1 MLMALAAAA
10 AIAMGVHPGVLAIA
24 ATAFLQPWWFLA
36 GTVVW
41 AVVANVR
48 SPSAGPDDEAR
59 YLEGV
64 AAELRAGASP
74 RAAVEG
80 AAGRAPSLNLWR
92 VVRLAS
98 VGRPVPE
105 VAGALSEALP
115 ANGRLAAAAFRLATE
130 TGARAADVFA
140 DLAVRAV
147 EAGDLIRERR
157 ALTAQARL
165 SAALVG
171 GAPIAGVALLVVS
184 GRASALLDS
193 TGGRTIGAIGL
204 ALLVAGGLVVWAMVR
219 RAEH

>member
-1 MLMALAAAA
+1 
-10 AIAMGVHPGVLAIA
+10 
-24 ATAFLQPWWFLA
+24 
-36 GTVVW
+36 
-41 AVVANVR
+41 
-48 SPSAGPDDEAR
+48 
-59 YLEGV
+59 
-64 AAELRAGASP
+64 
-74 RAAVEG
+74 
-80 AAGRAPSLNLWR
+80 
-92 VVRLAS
+92 
-98 VGRPVPE
+98 
-105 VAGALSEALP
+105 
-115 ANGRLAAAAFRLATE
+115 
-130 TGARAADVFA
+130 VFA

-171 GAPIAGVALLVVS
+171 GAPIAVVALLVVS

>member
-1 MLMALAAAA
+1 MILAAAA
-10 AIAMGVHPGVLAIA
+10 AITMGVHPGVLAIA

-36 GTVVW
+36 GTALW
-41 AVVANVR
+41 AVVANGR
-48 SPSAGPDDEAR
+48 SPSAGPDEEAR

-80 AAGRAPSLNLWR
+80 AAGRAPSIDLRR

-98 VGRPVPE
+98 VGSPAPE
-105 VAGALSEALP
+105 VAGALSEALS
-115 ANGRLAAAAFRLATE
+115 ANGRLAGAAFRLATE

-140 DLAVRAV
+140 DLAVRAT
-147 EAGDLIRERR
+147 EAGDLARERR

-171 GAPIAGVALLVVS
+171 GAPIAVVALLVVS
-184 GRASALLDS
+184 GRASALLES
-193 TGGRTIGAIGL
+193 SGGRAIGAIGL
-204 ALLVAGGLVVWAMVR
+204 ALLVAGGLVVWVMVR
-219 RAEH
+219 TAER